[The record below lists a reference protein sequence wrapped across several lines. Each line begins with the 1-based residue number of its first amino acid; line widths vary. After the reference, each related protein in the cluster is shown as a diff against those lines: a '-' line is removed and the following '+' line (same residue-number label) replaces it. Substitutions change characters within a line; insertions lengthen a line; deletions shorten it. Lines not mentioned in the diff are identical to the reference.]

1 MAALTPTFLPTYL
14 TPKLATTLKTYDRGQ
29 FVNDLIAGLIVGVV
43 AIPLA
48 LAFGIA
54 SGVTP
59 VEGLY
64 SAVVGGF
71 IISLFG
77 GSRVQ
82 IGGPTGAFV
91 VIVYG
96 IIQMYGRDA
105 LAVCTI
111 MAGVIL
117 IAMGIFR
124 MGNLI
129 KWIPYPVTTG
139 FTSGI
144 AVVIFSSEI
153 KDLLGL
159 RMGAVPPQ
167 FIEKWGAYMSALPTA
182 DLATIALAAG
192 TLAILIFF
200 PRVTKKIPAPFVG
213 LVFATGLAWAF
224 HLPVETIGSRF
235 GVLPRGL
242 PRPHLPAMDLK
253 IALGLVRPATVV
265 ALLAAIE
272 SLLSAVVADGMIGG
286 RHRSSMELVAQ
297 GAANVIAPLFGGIPV
312 TGAIARTATN
322 VKSGGRTPV
331 AGIVHSLVVL
341 CVLLFAGPLVARV
354 PLCSLAAVLVVVC
367 YHMSEWRNFLFLLK
381 APRSDVAVL
390 LATFGLTVLVDLTAA
405 VEVGM
410 VMAAFLFMR
419 RMADTTTVGA
429 AFGDRRKTDR
439 TAAAALGDATDEE
452 GGAAKEAESKNL
464 PHGVEVYRVSG
475 PLFFGAADKLAEVL
489 SQIQEPPKV
498 FVLRLGAVPVLDATG
513 MHALREVQ
521 ARFRRLRTLVFLCG
535 LRPQPMAVLKN
546 AGVLDEFDAWTAD
559 DDLDAALKKIAASPK
574 FRTSP

>member
-1 MAALTPTFLPTYL
+1 MTTSAASFPPTYL
-14 TPKLATTLKTYDRGQ
+14 TPKLATTLKTYERKQ
-29 FVNDLIAGLIVGVV
+29 LVADLIAGLIVGVV
-43 AIPLA
+43 ALPLA

-64 SAVVGGF
+64 SAVIGGF
-71 IISLFG
+71 VISLLG

-117 IAMGIFR
+117 IAMGLFR

-167 FIEKWGAYMSALPTA
+167 FVEKWGAYLRALPTA
-182 DLATIALAAG
+182 DAATIGLAAG
-192 TLAILIFF
+192 TLAILILF
-200 PRVTKKIPAPFVG
+200 PLVTKKVPAPFVG
-213 LVFATGLAWAF
+213 LVAATAAAWAL

-235 GVLPRGL
+235 GVLPPGL

-253 IALGLVRPATVV
+253 TTLGLVRPATVV

-297 GAANVIAPLFGGIPV
+297 GAANVLAPIFGGIPV

-331 AGIVHSLVVL
+331 AGMTHAVVL
-341 CVLLFAGPLVARV
+341 MCVLLFAGPLVGRV
-354 PLCSLAAVLVVVC
+354 PLCALAAILVIVC
-367 YHMSEWRNFLFLLK
+367 YNMSEWRNFLFLMK

-390 LATFGLTVLVDLTAA
+390 LATFGLTVLVDLTVA

-419 RMADTTTVGA
+419 RMADMTTVGA
-429 AFGDRRKTDR
+429 ALD
-439 TAAAALGDATDEE
+439 DASNEE
-452 GGAAKEAESKNL
+452 AGAVKEAENKGV
-464 PHGVEVYRVSG
+464 PRGVEVYRVSG

-489 SQIQEPPKV
+489 AQIQDPPKA
-498 FVLRLGAVPVLDATG
+498 FVLRLGAVPVMDASG

-521 ARFRRLRTLVFLCG
+521 ARCRRSGTLVLLCG
-535 LRPQPMAVLKN
+535 LRPQPMAVLKK
-546 AGVLDEFDAWTAD
+546 AEVLDEFDAWTTE
-559 DDLDAALKKIAASPK
+559 DDLPAALKRIAAALPAA
-574 FRTSP
+574 